1 MPWPSLQNN
10 QHHQTNCNKTHD
22 SPPVHPPLCAVAFA
36 CGTLPDVLLSLQLS
50 PARQAALFLPRLGS
64 LSLAVPATSE
74 LRMCCHTPADATQAA
89 YYGPGEPY
97 LRWVLLGNSA
107 QLLQS
112 RAGLRW
118 TLVVATPCR
127 PLRACCLVVPPKG
140 PSPFPC
146 PRFPTLCSTQREA
159 ATTCSN
165 PLAPAHT
172 ASRLSVLSGAGGS
185 AVQVGR
191 DWG

>member
-1 MPWPSLQNN
+1 M
-10 QHHQTNCNKTHD
+10 
-22 SPPVHPPLCAVAFA
+22 AFA

-112 RAGLRW
+112 RAGLRR

-127 PLRACCLVVPPKG
+127 PLRACCVVVPP
-140 PSPFPC
+140 PQMAHTLPFPSL
-146 PRFPTLCSTQREA
+146 PHLVQH
-159 ATTCSN
+159 
-165 PLAPAHT
+165 PARGGHHMLQPAGT
-172 ASRLSVLSGAGGS
+172 SPYCLPPVGAVGRRRQCGAGGQGLGLRL
-185 AVQVGR
+185 A
-191 DWG
+191 